1 MNKNFTSAIR
11 VNKKT
16 RTIEITKK
24 FDKAAAR
31 FGTDEYNALQQVRKD
46 YPDFI
51 VVVKKTRSK
60 KESFRGLS
68 YDFMEKYISSHDD
81 DKQTN
86 MNEFNYLRGKSEE
99 ATKPAPYF
107 KIKAWFISAY
117 PEITGHSNHRVSGQ
131 NVA

>member
-1 MNKNFTSAIR
+1 M
-11 VNKKT
+11 
-16 RTIEITKK
+16 
-24 FDKAAAR
+24 DKR
-31 FGTDEYNALQQVRKD
+31 SFVRKED

-60 KESFRGLS
+60 KESFKGLS

-99 ATKPAPYF
+99 TAKPAPYF
-107 KIKAWFISAY
+107 EIKAWFISAY